1 MTAAL
6 PFPRIPRTVAVPAL
20 LTVLLVAGALAAAD
34 PRMAGGLAGAIV
46 ITGMAFLLPVAHLSA
61 LLVAT
66 AIVPL
71 DIQNQISLGGGLD
84 SPGLLPS
91 DALLLTGLA
100 RAVLVLGGGDLD
112 RRQRRTALAALVV
125 LALAGLQFVHGLVA
139 GTAPADAGAEL
150 RVILGLA
157 GTLLIS
163 VPVLADPARRRRLY
177 RALVVV
183 GLLVGLWGIAQW
195 TLGLRFG
202 DTEEVLASSGGGFTT
217 AGRTIG
223 QYAFP
228 VAAIMALAAWTSG
241 QVGSLGAR
249 TLLVAVIATNIL
261 AAILTFERTFWIVT
275 IIGMGFVVLTAR
287 GAQRAR
293 VLLMTPIVLGLLF
306 AGLSTFAPNELEAAQ
321 ARFESIGDYAIDPSV
336 RYRLAES
343 RLVLEEIRASPV
355 IGSGFGATIFI
366 GRPGTYVQPKPRRY
380 AENGYLWLVW
390 KLGLPGALLVVA
402 LLVVAIVP
410 RRGIPDEDPLSSAVR
425 HGARGALVALL
436 VATITFPSFNSLT
449 ITPAMGL
456 LVAIALAP
464 GLVTGFGRR
473 ATAAAQDSGVAR

>member
-1 MTAAL
+1 MAA
-6 PFPRIPRTVAVPAL
+6 
-20 LTVLLVAGALAAAD
+20 
-34 PRMAGGLAGAIV
+34 GLAGAIV
-46 ITGMAFLLPVAHLSA
+46 ITGMAFLLPVAHLCA

-100 RAVLVLGGGDLD
+100 RAALVLGDADLD
-112 RRQRRTALAALVV
+112 RRQRRTAVAAFVV
-125 LALAGLQFVHGLVA
+125 LGVAGIQFIHGLVA
-139 GTAPADAGAEL
+139 GTGPADAGAEL
-150 RVILGLA
+150 RVILVLG
-157 GTLLIS
+157 GTLLIAL
-163 VPVLADPARRRRLY
+163 PILADPVGRRRLY

-202 DTEEVLASSGGGFTT
+202 DTEEVLASSGGGGFTT

-228 VAAIMALAAWTSG
+228 VAAVMAVAVWTSG
-241 QVGSLGAR
+241 RVASFGAR
-249 TLLVAVIATNIL
+249 ALLVAVMVANIL
-261 AAILTFERTFWIVT
+261 AAILTYERTFWIVT
-275 IIGMGFVVLTAR
+275 IVGMGFVVLKAR

-306 AGLSTFAPNELEAAQ
+306 AGLSTVAPDELEAAQ

-390 KLGLPGALLVVA
+390 KLGLPAALLVVA
-402 LLVVAIVP
+402 LLVVAIAR
-410 RRGIPDEDPLSSAVR
+410 RRGIPDEDPLSAAVR
-425 HGARGALVALL
+425 HGAQGALVALL
-436 VATITFPSFNSLT
+436 IASITFPSFNSLT
-449 ITPAMGL
+449 ITPTMGL

-464 GLVTGFGRR
+464 GLMTGFGRR
-473 ATAAAQDSGVAR
+473 ATDAAQESGVAT